1 MTSNN
6 PFFKSKSFNK
16 PQTVEVDEQG
26 NRSVLID
33 YNETMTVSGTI
44 NKSLIMLLLL
54 VASATLTWMMTASGY
69 NPLPFLIGGAVVGLI
84 LVLVASFKPH
94 LSGYLAPGYALF
106 EGLERLE
113 IF

>member
-44 NKSLIMLLLL
+44 NKSLIMLLFN
-54 VASATLTWMMTASGY
+54 VNGKK
-69 NPLPFLIGGAVVGLI
+69 PIPFSCEKRIGLKK
-84 LVLVASFKPH
+84 LSFN
-94 LSGYLAPGYALF
+94 YF
-106 EGLERLE
+106 
-113 IF
+113 